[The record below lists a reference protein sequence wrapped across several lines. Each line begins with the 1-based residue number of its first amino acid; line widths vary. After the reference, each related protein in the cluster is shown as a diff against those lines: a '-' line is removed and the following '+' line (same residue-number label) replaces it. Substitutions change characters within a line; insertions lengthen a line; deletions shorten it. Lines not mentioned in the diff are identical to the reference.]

1 MKKYRYIGHRVWA
14 LMLCAAVLLS
24 AVMVLGGC
32 ETNVEQPVFDTR
44 LNFITNSGLSI
55 YRIVYPKDHCP
66 GTVLGAAEELQSVMT
81 EVLGV
86 DVALTDDHGSANAD
100 DGLQPYEIL
109 VGCTAR
115 SESQNAISGLGAD
128 EYVIR
133 VVGHKIVIVGNS
145 NRATL
150 TGVRHFITQV
160 LGYVDGAPTVT
171 GADVKIE
178 ANYSVNGWY
187 EVSHVVN
194 TVQDTTLPS
203 APFCA
208 KTLYVI
214 PMPKNAS
221 DRLTATTLQGLIAMQ
236 GSEQIYLKTQENEQ
250 QLDAL
255 AQSGVL
261 LYEKT
266 DGEQLWTTGRL
277 LNYYAS
283 RLNGY
288 ILCSS
293 ETGSESQS
301 VAISLA
307 HHLGAVVVT
316 EKNESIAQAAGLS
329 CVLDVSD
336 KDDAWLRASGY
347 FSLMNKALAV
357 EPGTSTEPALI
368 DYVVMT
374 GCYYYNYTGVDDY
387 MHLQQFKF
395 LNEGAYLLT
404 VKDQLGRGLSFD
416 AINVR
421 LYPMPLDYLYNLS
434 VISGCMPRELD
445 EALFGKRS

>member
-1 MKKYRYIGHRVWA
+1 MKKYNVSGRRV
-14 LMLCAAVLLS
+14 LS
-24 AVMVLGGC
+24 AVLCVAILLSIAAMLGGC
-32 ETNVEQPVFDTR
+32 ETSIEPPAFDTR

-55 YRIVYPKDHCP
+55 YRIVYPRDNCP
-66 GTVLGAAEELQSVMT
+66 GSVLAVAEELQGVMT

-100 DGLQPYEIL
+100 DSLQPYEIL
-109 VGCTAR
+109 IGNTAR

-133 VVGHKIVIVGNS
+133 VVGHKIVIAGSS

-150 TGVRHFITQV
+150 AGVRHFITQV
-160 LGYVDGAPTVT
+160 LGYENGLPTLT

-178 ANYSVNGWY
+178 ANYNVNGWY
-187 EVSHVVN
+187 EVSHVLN
-194 TVQDTTLPS
+194 TVQDTTLPN
-203 APFCA
+203 APFSA

-221 DRLTATTLQGLIAMQ
+221 DRLTAATLQGLIAMQ
-236 GSEQIYLKTQENEQ
+236 GSEQIYLKTEENAEQ
-250 QLDAL
+250 LEAL
-255 AQSGVL
+255 EQSGIVT
-261 LYEKT
+261 YERT

-288 ILCSS
+288 ILCSP
-293 ETGSESQS
+293 EAESESQG

-336 KDDAWLRASGY
+336 KDDAWLRASSY
-347 FSLMNKALAV
+347 FSLMRKTLAV
-357 EPGTSTEPALI
+357 EPSETSEPALI

-387 MHLQQFKF
+387 MHLQQFKY
-395 LNEGAYLLT
+395 LDDGANLLT
-404 VKDQLGRGLSFD
+404 VNDQPERKLSFD
-416 AINVR
+416 AIGVL
-421 LYPMPLDYLYNLS
+421 LYPMPARYLYNLS
-434 VISGCMPRELD
+434 VISGCWPREVD
-445 EALFGKRS
+445 EALFGQS

>member
-1 MKKYRYIGHRVWA
+1 
-14 LMLCAAVLLS
+14 
-24 AVMVLGGC
+24 
-32 ETNVEQPVFDTR
+32 
-44 LNFITNSGLSI
+44 
-55 YRIVYPKDHCP
+55 
-66 GTVLGAAEELQSVMT
+66 
-81 EVLGV
+81 
-86 DVALTDDHGSANAD
+86 
-100 DGLQPYEIL
+100 LQPYEIL

-115 SESQNAISGLGAD
+115 SESQNAISGLGPD

-133 VVGHKIVIVGNS
+133 VVGHKIVIVGSS

-150 TGVRHFITQV
+150 AGVRHFITQV

-194 TVQDTTLPS
+194 TVQDTTLPG

-236 GSEQIYLKTQENEQ
+236 GSEQIYLKTEENKEQ
-250 QLDAL
+250 LSAL
-255 AQSGVL
+255 AQSGVV

-266 DGEQLWTTGRL
+266 DSEQPWTTGRL

-293 ETGSESQS
+293 ETDSESQS

-336 KDDAWLRASGY
+336 KDDAWLRTSGY
-347 FSLMNKALAV
+347 FSLMRKTLAV
-357 EPGTSTEPALI
+357 EPGINTEPALI

-395 LNEGAYLLT
+395 LDEGAYLLT
-404 VKDQLGRGLSFD
+404 VKEQLNRKLSFD

-421 LYPMPLDYLYNLS
+421 LYSMPSDYLYNLS

-445 EALFGKRS
+445 EALFGKQS